1 MSGKPTSTTPP
12 SKPSKRRSR
21 APSPTGDS
29 SDSMRSRSLSAGKS
43 SSRRLGD
50 KTKKSAA
57 AQSKWTPSQ
66 YIESNSEDESTAAGS
81 VSSRVK
87 FRRSKEVKAVVQSEL
102 EPLSTYKIPKKSG
115 EKAIK
120 DIQYKLKQN
129 QSQTYEDLVFGS
141 SGKVLGYKYTT
152 VHTSHSTGVAEKPK
166 LLVSIPMRSKLG
178 NGSYLPVVDS
188 VTGSGRHSVP
198 LGVGNEPFGAP
209 LDRA

>member
-12 SKPSKRRSR
+12 SKPGKRRSR

-29 SDSMRSRSLSAGKS
+29 SDSMRARSLSAGRS

-66 YIESNSEDESTAAGS
+66 YIDSSNSDDESTAAGS

-120 DIQYKLKQN
+120 DIKC
-129 QSQTYEDLVFGS
+129 
-141 SGKVLGYKYTT
+141 
-152 VHTSHSTGVAEKPK
+152 
-166 LLVSIPMRSKLG
+166 
-178 NGSYLPVVDS
+178 
-188 VTGSGRHSVP
+188 
-198 LGVGNEPFGAP
+198 
-209 LDRA
+209 